1 MKTITFTIKQASL
14 SMACMFMG
22 LLCFTSCDNQGDD
35 VSSADS
41 ITAAD
46 VFLASA
52 QYQEYEAFTKQDSKK
67 MKNALKALSRSER
80 QRYAELM
87 KMITPDIS
95 EDTYQAV
102 VDEIYA
108 LTKIDIDSRV
118 KKQFVA
124 RVKCF
129 HGTNFKK
136 GELLKALQKKFANAK
151 TVMTRSDVSEEACLA
166 ECRHEYEESLAAC
179 YKDPYDDDIDYTGT
193 PFDETMNF
201 EYIDPSLLEKWIKEH
216 KEWANTRACIICA
229 DMEYDIC
236 AGMCI

>member
-87 KMITPDIS
+87 KTITPDIS
-95 EDTYQAV
+95 EEAYQAV
-102 VDEIYA
+102 VDEIYE

-124 RVKCF
+124 RAKCF
-129 HGTNFKK
+129 QGTNFKK

-166 ECRHEYEESLAAC
+166 ECRREYNNAIADC
-179 YKDPYDDDIDYTGT
+179 YEIPFSYVGT
-193 PFDETMNF
+193 PFDETM
-201 EYIDPSLLEKWIKEH
+201 EPEVLEELLEEH
-216 KEWANTRACIICA
+216 QWAMIRSCISCA
-229 DMEYDIC
+229 EGDYDLCELRCLNRI
-236 AGMCI
+236 

>member
-46 VFLASA
+46 IFLSSA

-95 EDTYQAV
+95 EDAYQAV
-102 VDEIYA
+102 VDEIYE

-124 RVKCF
+124 RAKCF
-129 HGTNFKK
+129 QGTNFKK

-151 TVMTRSDVSEEACLA
+151 TVMTRSSNSEEACMR
-166 ECRHEYEESLAAC
+166 ECQYAYDAFLSEC
-179 YKDPYDDDIDYTGT
+179 YDNIDDDDYSGT

-201 EYIDPSLLEKWIKEH
+201 EYIDPSLVKRI
-216 KEWANTRACIICA
+216 
-229 DMEYDIC
+229 MEYENWAETRSCLMEAEGFYDLC
-236 AGMCI
+236 MADCYGV